1 MSLSIQILQYF
12 ISGLVVGSIYAIIAL
27 GFVTIYNITG
37 IINFAQGEFVML
49 GGIIMFTLCQI
60 KIPLII
66 SFFLSLAFVV
76 LIGALIERMAINP
89 AKGAG
94 VITLI
99 IITIGASIS
108 IRGIALLLWGTDPL
122 VVRAYSEGPSIAFFG
137 VRIVRQGIWVLT
149 ITLLI
154 VIGLYI
160 FFDKTFTGKAVRA
173 CAINPTAARLV
184 GISVNKMSLLSFAIS
199 GGLGASAGMIIAPI
213 TYVTYDMGVMLGLK
227 GFVAMVIGGLSSA
240 PGAVIGGL
248 VLGILESLG
257 AGLVS
262 SGYKD
267 AIAFMILLIVLFI
280 RSGTVWEGRGSVEK

>member
-60 KIPLII
+60 KIPLVI

>member
-1 MSLSIQILQYF
+1 MSLNIQILQYF
-12 ISGLVVGSIYAIIAL
+12 LSGLVVGSIYAVIAL

-49 GGIIMFTLCQI
+49 GGIIMFTLYQL

-89 AKGAG
+89 AKGAS

-122 VVRAYSEGPSIAFFG
+122 VVPAYSEGPSMAVFG
-137 VRIVRQGIWVLT
+137 ARIVRQGIWVLA

-154 VIGLYI
+154 VVGLYI
-160 FFDKTFTGKAVRA
+160 FFDKTYTGKAVRA

-267 AIAFMILLIVLFI
+267 AIAFLILLIVLFI